1 MAMNNRVLSIEI
13 GNSFTKICEM
23 DYKVKKPKVYK
34 VLTVETPEGIV
45 VDGMLQPTQ
54 EYADRMVNALGT
66 NGIRTKKVIFTIS
79 STRVA
84 SREVQIPNVKASKIE
99 ALVKTNANEYFP
111 VDLTQYEIGHY
122 LAGGL
127 TENGKLRV
135 MALAVPKALLDSYY
149 QLAQMCSWEVECF
162 DYSSNSLYQILRDE
176 KSEKVTM
183 VIKID
188 ENSTIVTVLSAG
200 KVLLQRTVAYGVQD
214 AIDTMIASG
223 AYAVND
229 PMSAVERFQKKT
241 CLNRVLHPGDKVWEE
256 NAGRWEDEDAGNV
269 EVTEARQKITASLEP
284 LIVGVSRVIDFYDSR
299 NSENPIEKSYVT
311 GLGGSFSGMSKLF
324 TNCLERKVHTLSEM
338 DDKIGMSK
346 AIRSTRPAAYISCLG
361 AVLAPVGL
369 IDKST
374 QKSKGLTVVS
384 GTNYTFVSVAVLV
397 LGVILSI
404 AMAAT
409 SVTRYLGNV
418 AQNVYLQNR
427 VQELQPAQAVYNDY
441 LAAEAQYDKYTYLY
455 AYTQTPNEN
464 LVEFINEL
472 EQILPDSFYTNSFS
486 SDQTGISMS
495 VTVEGKAAA
504 ARTILNIRNMQ
515 SIDDVEISNI
525 TDSKDETGTS
535 IVTFSI
541 TGSYKVLGVIL
552 SIAMAATSVTRYLG
566 NVAQNVYLQNRV
578 QELQPAQAVYNDY
591 LAAEAQYDKYTYLYA
606 YTQTPNENLVEF
618 INELE
623 QILPDSFYTNS
634 FSSDQTGI
642 SMSVTVEGKAAAAR
656 TILNIRNMQS
666 IDDVEISNI
675 TDSKDETGTSIVT
688 FSITGSYKE
697 LTDETEES
705 GEAQA
710 DTQTAQ

>member
-1 MAMNNRVLSIEI
+1 MNNRVLSIEI
-13 GNSFTKICEM
+13 GNSFTKICEI

-34 VLTVETPEGIV
+34 VLTVETPEGVV

-54 EYADRMVNALGT
+54 EYADHLVNALGT

-84 SREVQIPNVKASKIE
+84 SREVQIPNVKANKIE
-99 ALVKTNANEYFP
+99 ALVKTNANDYFP

-127 TENGKLRV
+127 TEEGKLRV

-149 QLAQMCSWEVECF
+149 QLAQMCGWEVECF

-176 KSEKVTM
+176 KTETVTM
-183 VIKID
+183 MIKID

-214 AIDTMIASG
+214 AIETMIASG
-223 AYAVND
+223 AYAVSD

-241 CLNRVLHPGDKVWEE
+241 CLNRVLHQGDKLWEE

-269 EVTEARQKITASLEP
+269 EVTTARQKITASLEP

-299 NSENPIEKSYVT
+299 NSDNPIQKTFVT

-369 IDKST
+369 IDKSQ
-374 QKSKGLTVVS
+374 QKAKGMTVVS

-404 AMAAT
+404 AMAVT
-409 SVTRYLGNV
+409 SLTRYFGTVAENV
-418 AQNVYLQNR
+418 ALQAR
-427 VQELQPAQAVYNDY
+427 VEELQPAQAVYNEY
-441 LAAEAQYDKYTYLY
+441 LSAAAQYDKYKYLY
-455 AYTQTPNEN
+455 EYTENPNEN

-472 EQILPDSFYTNSFS
+472 EQILPDSFYTDSFS
-486 SDQTGISMS
+486 SDQTGISMT
-495 VTVEGKAAA
+495 VNVEGKAAA
-504 ARTILNIRNMQ
+504 ARTILNIRNME
-515 SIDDVEISNI
+515 SIEDVQISNI
-525 TDSKDETGTS
+525 TDNQDEMGGSWVMFSMTGT
-535 IVTFSI
+535 
-541 TGSYKVLGVIL
+541 YREL
-552 SIAMAATSVTRYLG
+552 S
-566 NVAQNVYLQNRV
+566 
-578 QELQPAQAVYNDY
+578 
-591 LAAEAQYDKYTYLYA
+591 
-606 YTQTPNENLVEF
+606 
-618 INELE
+618 
-623 QILPDSFYTNS
+623 
-634 FSSDQTGI
+634 
-642 SMSVTVEGKAAAAR
+642 
-656 TILNIRNMQS
+656 
-666 IDDVEISNI
+666 
-675 TDSKDETGTSIVT
+675 
-688 FSITGSYKE
+688 
-697 LTDETEES
+697 DETEET
-705 GEAQA
+705 GETVES
-710 DTQTAQ
+710 TQSVQ

>member
-13 GNSFTKICEM
+13 GNSFTKICEI

-34 VLTVETPEGIV
+34 VLTVETPEGVV

-54 EYADRMVNALGT
+54 EYADHLVNALGT
-66 NGIRTKKVIFTIS
+66 NGIRTKRVIFTIS

-84 SREVQIPNVKASKIE
+84 SREVQIPNVKANKIE
-99 ALVKTNANEYFP
+99 ALVKTNANDYFP

-127 TENGKLRV
+127 TEDGKLRV
-135 MALAVPKALLDSYY
+135 MALAVPKALLNSYY
-149 QLAQMCSWEVECF
+149 QLAQMCGWEVECF

-183 VIKID
+183 MIKID

-214 AIDTMIASG
+214 AIETMIASG

-241 CLNRVLHPGDKVWEE
+241 CLNRVLHQGDKLWEE

-269 EVTEARQKITASLEP
+269 EVTAARQKITSSLET

-299 NSENPIEKSYVT
+299 NGDNPIQKTFVT

-324 TNCLERKVHTLSEM
+324 TNCLERKVHTLSDME
-338 DDKIGMSK
+338 DKIGMSK

-369 IDKST
+369 IDKSQ
-374 QKSKGLTVVS
+374 QKAKGMTVVS

-404 AMAAT
+404 AMAVT
-409 SVTRYLGNV
+409 SLTRYFGTVAENV
-418 AQNVYLQNR
+418 ALQAR
-427 VQELQPAQAVYNDY
+427 VEELQPAQAVYNDY
-441 LAAEAQYDKYTYLY
+441 LATAAQYDKYQYLY
-455 AYTQTPNEN
+455 EYTENPNEN

-472 EQILPDSFYTNSFS
+472 EQILPSSFWTNSFS
-486 SDQTGISMS
+486 SDMEGISMS

-504 ARTILNIRNMQ
+504 ARTILNIRNME
-515 SIDDVEISNI
+515 SIEDVQISNI
-525 TDSKDETGTS
+525 TDAQNELGESA
-535 IVTFSI
+535 VTFSI
-541 TGSYKVLGVIL
+541 TGTYADIHADSEEAENTGD
-552 SIAMAATSVTRYLG
+552 AA
-566 NVAQNVYLQNRV
+566 
-578 QELQPAQAVYNDY
+578 
-591 LAAEAQYDKYTYLYA
+591 
-606 YTQTPNENLVEF
+606 
-618 INELE
+618 
-623 QILPDSFYTNS
+623 
-634 FSSDQTGI
+634 
-642 SMSVTVEGKAAAAR
+642 
-656 TILNIRNMQS
+656 
-666 IDDVEISNI
+666 
-675 TDSKDETGTSIVT
+675 GT
-688 FSITGSYKE
+688 
-697 LTDETEES
+697 
-705 GEAQA
+705 
-710 DTQTAQ
+710 TAQ

>member
-1 MAMNNRVLSIEI
+1 MNNRVLSIEI
-13 GNSFTKICEM
+13 GNSFTKICEI

-34 VLTVETPEGIV
+34 VLTVETPEGVV

-54 EYADRMVNALGT
+54 EYADHLVNALGT
-66 NGIRTKKVIFTIS
+66 NGIHTRRVIFTIS

-84 SREVQIPNVKASKIE
+84 SREVQIPNVKANKIE
-99 ALVKTNANEYFP
+99 ALVKTNANDYFP

-127 TENGKLRV
+127 TEEGKLRV

-149 QLAQMCSWEVECF
+149 QLAQMCGWEVECF

-183 VIKID
+183 MIKID

-214 AIDTMIASG
+214 AIETMIASG
-223 AYAVND
+223 AYAVSD

-241 CLNRVLHPGDKVWEE
+241 CLNRVLHQGDKLWEE
-256 NAGRWEDEDAGNV
+256 NAGRWEDEDAGNA
-269 EVTEARQKITASLEP
+269 EVTAARQKITSSLEP

-299 NSENPIEKSYVT
+299 NSNTPIERTYVT

-374 QKSKGLTVVS
+374 QKAKGLTVVS

-404 AMAAT
+404 AMAVT
-409 SVTRYLGNV
+409 SLTRYFGTVAENV
-418 AQNVYLQNR
+418 TLQAR
-427 VQELQPAQAVYNDY
+427 VEELQPAQTVYNEY
-441 LAAEAQYDKYTYLY
+441 LSAAAQYDKYKYLY
-455 AYTQTPNEN
+455 EYTENPNEN

-472 EQILPDSFYTNSFS
+472 EQILPSSFWTNSFS
-486 SDQTGISMS
+486 SDMEGISMS

-504 ARTILNIRNMQ
+504 ARTILNIRNME
-515 SIDDVEISNI
+515 SIEDVQISNI
-525 TDSKDETGTS
+525 TDAQNELGESA
-535 IVTFSI
+535 VTFSI
-541 TGSYKVLGVIL
+541 TGTYADIHADSEEAENTGD
-552 SIAMAATSVTRYLG
+552 AA
-566 NVAQNVYLQNRV
+566 
-578 QELQPAQAVYNDY
+578 
-591 LAAEAQYDKYTYLYA
+591 
-606 YTQTPNENLVEF
+606 
-618 INELE
+618 
-623 QILPDSFYTNS
+623 
-634 FSSDQTGI
+634 
-642 SMSVTVEGKAAAAR
+642 
-656 TILNIRNMQS
+656 
-666 IDDVEISNI
+666 
-675 TDSKDETGTSIVT
+675 GT
-688 FSITGSYKE
+688 
-697 LTDETEES
+697 
-705 GEAQA
+705 
-710 DTQTAQ
+710 TAQ

>member
-13 GNSFTKICEM
+13 GNSFTKICEI

-34 VLTVETPEGIV
+34 VLTVETPEGVV

-54 EYADRMVNALGT
+54 EYADHLVNALGT
-66 NGIRTKKVIFTIS
+66 NGIRTKRVIFTIS

-84 SREVQIPNVKASKIE
+84 SREVQIPNVKANKIE
-99 ALVKTNANEYFP
+99 ALVKTNANDYFP

-127 TENGKLRV
+127 TEEGKLRV

-149 QLAQMCSWEVECF
+149 QLAQMCGWEVECF

-183 VIKID
+183 MIKID

-214 AIDTMIASG
+214 AIETMIASG

-241 CLNRVLHPGDKVWEE
+241 CLNRVLHQGDKLWEE

-269 EVTEARQKITASLEP
+269 EVTAARQKITSSLEP

-299 NSENPIEKSYVT
+299 NSNTPIERTYVT

-324 TNCLERKVHTLSEM
+324 TNCLERKVHTLSDM

-369 IDKST
+369 IDKSQ
-374 QKSKGLTVVS
+374 QKGKGMTVVS

-404 AMAAT
+404 AMAVT
-409 SVTRYLGNV
+409 SLTRYFGTVAENV
-418 AQNVYLQNR
+418 ALQAR
-427 VQELQPAQAVYNDY
+427 VEELQPAQTVYNEY
-441 LAAEAQYDKYTYLY
+441 LSTAAQYDKYKYLY
-455 AYTQTPNEN
+455 EYTENPNEN

-472 EQILPDSFYTNSFS
+472 EQILPDSFYTDSFS
-486 SDQTGISMS
+486 SDQTGISMT
-495 VTVEGKAAA
+495 VNVEGKAAA
-504 ARTILNIRNMQ
+504 ARTILNIRNME
-515 SIDDVEISNI
+515 SIEDVQISNI
-525 TDSKDETGTS
+525 TDNQDEMGGSWVMFSMTGT
-535 IVTFSI
+535 
-541 TGSYKVLGVIL
+541 YREL
-552 SIAMAATSVTRYLG
+552 S
-566 NVAQNVYLQNRV
+566 
-578 QELQPAQAVYNDY
+578 
-591 LAAEAQYDKYTYLYA
+591 
-606 YTQTPNENLVEF
+606 
-618 INELE
+618 
-623 QILPDSFYTNS
+623 
-634 FSSDQTGI
+634 
-642 SMSVTVEGKAAAAR
+642 
-656 TILNIRNMQS
+656 
-666 IDDVEISNI
+666 
-675 TDSKDETGTSIVT
+675 
-688 FSITGSYKE
+688 
-697 LTDETEES
+697 DETEET
-705 GEAQA
+705 GETVES
-710 DTQTAQ
+710 TQSVQ

>member
-1 MAMNNRVLSIEI
+1 MNNRVLSIEI
-13 GNSFTKICEM
+13 SNSFTKICEI

-34 VLTVETPEGIV
+34 VLTVETPEGVV

-54 EYADRMVNALGT
+54 EYADHLVNALGT
-66 NGIRTKKVIFTIS
+66 NGIHTKRVIFTIS

-84 SREVQIPNVKASKIE
+84 SREVQIPNVKANKIE
-99 ALVKTNANEYFP
+99 ALVKTNANDYFP

-127 TENGKLRV
+127 TEEGKLRV

-149 QLAQMCSWEVECF
+149 QLAQMCGWEVECF

-183 VIKID
+183 MIKID

-214 AIDTMIASG
+214 AIETMIASG

-241 CLNRVLHPGDKVWEE
+241 CLNRVLHQGDKLWEE

-269 EVTEARQKITASLEP
+269 EVTAARQKITASLEP

-299 NSENPIEKSYVT
+299 NSDTPIERTYVT

-374 QKSKGLTVVS
+374 QKAKGLTVVS

-404 AMAAT
+404 AMAVT
-409 SVTRYLGNV
+409 SLTRYFGTAAENV
-418 AQNVYLQNR
+418 ALQAR
-427 VQELQPAQAVYNDY
+427 VEELQPAQTVYNEY
-441 LAAEAQYDKYTYLY
+441 LSAAAQYDKYKYLY
-455 AYTQTPNEN
+455 EYTENPNEN

-472 EQILPDSFYTNSFS
+472 EQILPSSFWTNSFS
-486 SDQTGISMS
+486 SDMEGISMS

-504 ARTILNIRNMQ
+504 ARTILNIRNME
-515 SIDDVEISNI
+515 SIEDVQISNI
-525 TDSKDETGTS
+525 TDTQNELGESA
-535 IVTFSI
+535 VTFSI
-541 TGSYKVLGVIL
+541 TG
-552 SIAMAATSVTRYLG
+552 
-566 NVAQNVYLQNRV
+566 
-578 QELQPAQAVYNDY
+578 
-591 LAAEAQYDKYTYLYA
+591 TYA
-606 YTQTPNENLVEF
+606 DIHADTEETE
-618 INELE
+618 
-623 QILPDSFYTNS
+623 S
-634 FSSDQTGI
+634 TGD
-642 SMSVTVEGKAAAAR
+642 T
-656 TILNIRNMQS
+656 
-666 IDDVEISNI
+666 
-675 TDSKDETGTSIVT
+675 TGT
-688 FSITGSYKE
+688 
-697 LTDETEES
+697 
-705 GEAQA
+705 
-710 DTQTAQ
+710 TAQ

>member
-1 MAMNNRVLSIEI
+1 MNNRVLSIEI
-13 GNSFTKICEM
+13 GNSFTKICEI

-34 VLTVETPEGIV
+34 VLTVETPEGVV

-54 EYADRMVNALGT
+54 EYADHLVNALGT
-66 NGIRTKKVIFTIS
+66 NGIRTRKVIFTIS

-84 SREVQIPNVKASKIE
+84 SREVQIPNVKANKIE
-99 ALVKTNANEYFP
+99 ALVKTNANDYFP

-127 TENGKLRV
+127 TEEGKLRV

-149 QLAQMCSWEVECF
+149 QLAQMCGWEVECF

-183 VIKID
+183 MIKID

-214 AIDTMIASG
+214 AIETMIASG

-241 CLNRVLHPGDKVWEE
+241 CLNRVLHQGDKLWEE

-269 EVTEARQKITASLEP
+269 EVTAARQKITSSLEP

-299 NSENPIEKSYVT
+299 NSDNPIQKTFVT

-374 QKSKGLTVVS
+374 QKAKGLTVVS

-404 AMAAT
+404 AMAVT
-409 SVTRYLGNV
+409 SLTRYFGTVAENV
-418 AQNVYLQNR
+418 ALQAR
-427 VQELQPAQAVYNDY
+427 VEELQPAQTVYNEY
-441 LAAEAQYDKYTYLY
+441 LSTAAQYDKYKYLY
-455 AYTQTPNEN
+455 EYTENPNEN

-472 EQILPDSFYTNSFS
+472 EQILPSSFWTNSFS
-486 SDQTGISMS
+486 SDMEGISMS

-504 ARTILNIRNMQ
+504 ARTILNIRNME
-515 SIDDVEISNI
+515 SIEDVQISNI
-525 TDSKDETGTS
+525 TDTQNELGESA
-535 IVTFSI
+535 VTFSI
-541 TGSYKVLGVIL
+541 TG
-552 SIAMAATSVTRYLG
+552 
-566 NVAQNVYLQNRV
+566 
-578 QELQPAQAVYNDY
+578 
-591 LAAEAQYDKYTYLYA
+591 TYA
-606 YTQTPNENLVEF
+606 DIHADTEETE
-618 INELE
+618 
-623 QILPDSFYTNS
+623 S
-634 FSSDQTGI
+634 TGD
-642 SMSVTVEGKAAAAR
+642 T
-656 TILNIRNMQS
+656 
-666 IDDVEISNI
+666 
-675 TDSKDETGTSIVT
+675 TGT
-688 FSITGSYKE
+688 
-697 LTDETEES
+697 
-705 GEAQA
+705 
-710 DTQTAQ
+710 TAQ

>member
-13 GNSFTKICEM
+13 GNSFTKICEI

-34 VLTVETPEGIV
+34 VLTVETPEGVV

-54 EYADRMVNALGT
+54 EYADHLVNALGT
-66 NGIRTKKVIFTIS
+66 NGIRTRKVIFTIS

-84 SREVQIPNVKASKIE
+84 SREVQIPNVKANKIE
-99 ALVKTNANEYFP
+99 ALVKTNANDYFP

-127 TENGKLRV
+127 TEEGKLRV
-135 MALAVPKALLDSYY
+135 MALAVPKALLNSYY
-149 QLAQMCSWEVECF
+149 QLAQMCGWEVECF

-183 VIKID
+183 MIKID

-214 AIDTMIASG
+214 AIETMIASG

-241 CLNRVLHPGDKVWEE
+241 CLNRVLHQGDKLWEE

-269 EVTEARQKITASLEP
+269 EVTAARQKITASLEP

-299 NSENPIEKSYVT
+299 NGDNPIQKTFVT

-324 TNCLERKVHTLSEM
+324 TNCLERKVHTLSDME
-338 DDKIGMSK
+338 DKIGMSK

-369 IDKST
+369 IDKSQ
-374 QKSKGLTVVS
+374 QKTKGMTVVS

-404 AMAAT
+404 AMAVT
-409 SVTRYLGNV
+409 SLTRYFGTVAENV
-418 AQNVYLQNR
+418 ALQAR
-427 VQELQPAQAVYNDY
+427 VEELQPAQAVYNDY
-441 LAAEAQYDKYTYLY
+441 LATAAQYDKYQYLY
-455 AYTQTPNEN
+455 EYTENPNEN

-472 EQILPDSFYTNSFS
+472 EQILPSSFWTNSFS
-486 SDQTGISMS
+486 SDMEGISMS

-504 ARTILNIRNMQ
+504 ARTILNIRNME
-515 SIDDVEISNI
+515 SIEDVQISNI
-525 TDSKDETGTS
+525 TDTQNELGESA
-535 IVTFSI
+535 VTFSI
-541 TGSYKVLGVIL
+541 TGTYADIHADSEEAENTGD
-552 SIAMAATSVTRYLG
+552 AA
-566 NVAQNVYLQNRV
+566 
-578 QELQPAQAVYNDY
+578 
-591 LAAEAQYDKYTYLYA
+591 
-606 YTQTPNENLVEF
+606 
-618 INELE
+618 
-623 QILPDSFYTNS
+623 
-634 FSSDQTGI
+634 
-642 SMSVTVEGKAAAAR
+642 
-656 TILNIRNMQS
+656 
-666 IDDVEISNI
+666 
-675 TDSKDETGTSIVT
+675 GT
-688 FSITGSYKE
+688 
-697 LTDETEES
+697 
-705 GEAQA
+705 
-710 DTQTAQ
+710 TAQ

>member
-13 GNSFTKICEM
+13 GNSFTKICEI

-34 VLTVETPEGIV
+34 VLTVETPEGVV

-54 EYADRMVNALGT
+54 EYADHLVNALGT
-66 NGIRTKKVIFTIS
+66 NGIHTRRVIFTIS

-84 SREVQIPNVKASKIE
+84 SREVQIPNVKANKIE
-99 ALVKTNANEYFP
+99 ALVKTNANDYFP

-127 TENGKLRV
+127 TEEGKLRV

-149 QLAQMCSWEVECF
+149 QLAQMCGWEVECF

-183 VIKID
+183 MIKID

-214 AIDTMIASG
+214 AIETMIASG

-241 CLNRVLHPGDKVWEE
+241 CLNRVLHQGDKLWEE

-269 EVTEARQKITASLEP
+269 EVTAARQKITSSLEP

-299 NSENPIEKSYVT
+299 NSNTPIERTYVT

-324 TNCLERKVHTLSEM
+324 TNCLERKVHTLSDM

-369 IDKST
+369 IDKSQ
-374 QKSKGLTVVS
+374 QKGKGMTVVS

-404 AMAAT
+404 AMAVT
-409 SVTRYLGNV
+409 SLTRYFGTVAENV
-418 AQNVYLQNR
+418 ALQAR
-427 VQELQPAQAVYNDY
+427 VEELQPAQTVYNEY
-441 LAAEAQYDKYTYLY
+441 LSTAAQYDKYKYLY
-455 AYTQTPNEN
+455 EYTENPNEN

-472 EQILPDSFYTNSFS
+472 EQILPDSFYTDSFS
-486 SDQTGISMS
+486 SDQTGISMT
-495 VTVEGKAAA
+495 VNVEGKAAA
-504 ARTILNIRNMQ
+504 ARTILNIRNME
-515 SIDDVEISNI
+515 SIEDVQISNI
-525 TDSKDETGTS
+525 TDNQDEMGGSWVMFSMTGT
-535 IVTFSI
+535 
-541 TGSYKVLGVIL
+541 YREL
-552 SIAMAATSVTRYLG
+552 S
-566 NVAQNVYLQNRV
+566 
-578 QELQPAQAVYNDY
+578 
-591 LAAEAQYDKYTYLYA
+591 
-606 YTQTPNENLVEF
+606 
-618 INELE
+618 
-623 QILPDSFYTNS
+623 
-634 FSSDQTGI
+634 
-642 SMSVTVEGKAAAAR
+642 
-656 TILNIRNMQS
+656 
-666 IDDVEISNI
+666 
-675 TDSKDETGTSIVT
+675 
-688 FSITGSYKE
+688 
-697 LTDETEES
+697 DETEET
-705 GEAQA
+705 GETVES
-710 DTQTAQ
+710 TQSVQ

>member
-1 MAMNNRVLSIEI
+1 MNNRVLSIEI

-34 VLTVETPEGIV
+34 VLTVETAEGIV

-54 EYADRMVNALGT
+54 DYADHLVNALGT
-66 NGIRTKKVIFTIS
+66 NGIRTKKVLFTIS

-84 SREVQIPNVKASKIE
+84 SREVQIPNVKANKIE
-99 ALVKTNANEYFP
+99 ALVKTNASDYFP

-127 TENGKLRV
+127 AENGKLRV
-135 MALAVPKALLDSYY
+135 MALAVPKALLNSYY
-149 QLAQMCSWEVECF
+149 QLAQMCGWEVECF

-223 AYAVND
+223 AYAVNN

-269 EVTEARQKITASLEP
+269 EVTAARQKITASLEP

-525 TDSKDETGTS
+525 TDSKDETGKS
-535 IVTFSI
+535 AVTFSI
-541 TGSYKVLGVIL
+541 TGSYK
-552 SIAMAATSVTRYLG
+552 
-566 NVAQNVYLQNRV
+566 
-578 QELQPAQAVYNDY
+578 D
-591 LAAEAQYDKYTYLYA
+591 
-606 YTQTPNENLVEF
+606 
-618 INELE
+618 
-623 QILPDSFYTNS
+623 
-634 FSSDQTGI
+634 
-642 SMSVTVEGKAAAAR
+642 
-656 TILNIRNMQS
+656 
-666 IDDVEISNI
+666 
-675 TDSKDETGTSIVT
+675 
-688 FSITGSYKE
+688 

>member
-1 MAMNNRVLSIEI
+1 MNNRVLSIEI
-13 GNSFTKICEM
+13 GNSFTKICEI

-34 VLTVETPEGIV
+34 VLTVETPEGVV

-54 EYADRMVNALGT
+54 EYADHLVNALGT
-66 NGIRTKKVIFTIS
+66 NGIRTKRVIFTIS

-84 SREVQIPNVKASKIE
+84 SREVQIPNVKANKIE
-99 ALVKTNANEYFP
+99 ALVKTNANDYFP

-127 TENGKLRV
+127 TEEGKLRV

-149 QLAQMCSWEVECF
+149 QLAQMCGWEVECF

-183 VIKID
+183 MIKID

-214 AIDTMIASG
+214 AIETMIASG

-241 CLNRVLHPGDKVWEE
+241 CLNRVLHQGDKLWEE

-269 EVTEARQKITASLEP
+269 EVTAARQKITASLEP

-299 NSENPIEKSYVT
+299 NSDTPIERTYVT

-324 TNCLERKVHTLSEM
+324 TNCLERKVHTLSDM

-374 QKSKGLTVVS
+374 QKAKGLTVVS
-384 GTNYTFVSVAVLV
+384 GTNYTFVSVAILV

-404 AMAAT
+404 AMAVT
-409 SVTRYLGNV
+409 SLTRYFGTVAENV
-418 AQNVYLQNR
+418 ALQAR
-427 VQELQPAQAVYNDY
+427 VEELQPAQAVYNEY
-441 LAAEAQYDKYTYLY
+441 LSAAAQYDKYKYLY
-455 AYTQTPNEN
+455 EYTENPNEN

-472 EQILPDSFYTNSFS
+472 EQILPSSFWTNSFS
-486 SDQTGISMS
+486 SDMEGISMS

-504 ARTILNIRNMQ
+504 ARTILNIRNME
-515 SIDDVEISNI
+515 SIEDVQISNI
-525 TDSKDETGTS
+525 TDTQNELGESA
-535 IVTFSI
+535 VTFSI
-541 TGSYKVLGVIL
+541 TG
-552 SIAMAATSVTRYLG
+552 
-566 NVAQNVYLQNRV
+566 
-578 QELQPAQAVYNDY
+578 
-591 LAAEAQYDKYTYLYA
+591 TYA
-606 YTQTPNENLVEF
+606 DIHADTEETE
-618 INELE
+618 
-623 QILPDSFYTNS
+623 S
-634 FSSDQTGI
+634 TGD
-642 SMSVTVEGKAAAAR
+642 T
-656 TILNIRNMQS
+656 
-666 IDDVEISNI
+666 
-675 TDSKDETGTSIVT
+675 TGT
-688 FSITGSYKE
+688 
-697 LTDETEES
+697 
-705 GEAQA
+705 
-710 DTQTAQ
+710 TAQ

>member
-13 GNSFTKICEM
+13 GNSFTKICEI

-34 VLTVETPEGIV
+34 VLTVETPEGVV

-54 EYADRMVNALGT
+54 EYADHLVNALGT
-66 NGIRTKKVIFTIS
+66 NGIRTKRVIFTIS

-99 ALVKTNANEYFP
+99 ALVKTNANDYFP

-127 TENGKLRV
+127 TEEGKLRV

-149 QLAQMCSWEVECF
+149 QLAQMCGWEVECF

-183 VIKID
+183 MIKID

-214 AIDTMIASG
+214 AIETMIASG

-241 CLNRVLHPGDKVWEE
+241 CLNRVLHQGDKLWEE

-269 EVTEARQKITASLEP
+269 EVTAARQKITSTLEP
-284 LIVGVSRVIDFYDSR
+284 LIVGVNRVIDFYDSR
-299 NSENPIEKSYVT
+299 NGDTPIERTYVT

-324 TNCLERKVHTLSEM
+324 TNCLERKVHTLSDME
-338 DDKIGMSK
+338 DKIGMSK

-369 IDKST
+369 IDKSQ
-374 QKSKGLTVVS
+374 QKGKGMTVVS

-404 AMAAT
+404 AMAVT
-409 SVTRYLGNV
+409 SLTRYFGTVAENV
-418 AQNVYLQNR
+418 ALQAR
-427 VQELQPAQAVYNDY
+427 VEELQPAQTVYNEY
-441 LAAEAQYDKYTYLY
+441 LSAAAQYDKYKYLY
-455 AYTQTPNEN
+455 EYTENPNEN

-472 EQILPDSFYTNSFS
+472 EQILPSSFWTNSFS
-486 SDQTGISMS
+486 SDLEGISMS
-495 VTVEGKAAA
+495 VTVGGKAAA

-515 SIDDVEISNI
+515 SIEDVQISGI
-525 TDSKDETGTS
+525 TDTKDEAGNST
-535 IVTFSI
+535 VTFSI
-541 TGSYKVLGVIL
+541 TGTYK
-552 SIAMAATSVTRYLG
+552 A
-566 NVAQNVYLQNRV
+566 
-578 QELQPAQAVYNDY
+578 
-591 LAAEAQYDKYTYLYA
+591 
-606 YTQTPNENLVEF
+606 
-618 INELE
+618 
-623 QILPDSFYTNS
+623 
-634 FSSDQTGI
+634 
-642 SMSVTVEGKAAAAR
+642 
-656 TILNIRNMQS
+656 
-666 IDDVEISNI
+666 
-675 TDSKDETGTSIVT
+675 
-688 FSITGSYKE
+688 
-697 LTDETEES
+697 LTDESAEQT
-705 GEAQA
+705 
-710 DTQTAQ
+710 DTLTVQ

>member
-13 GNSFTKICEM
+13 GNSFTKICEI

-34 VLTVETPEGIV
+34 VLTVETPEGVV

-54 EYADRMVNALGT
+54 EYADYLVNALGT
-66 NGIRTKKVIFTIS
+66 NGIRTKRVIFTIS

-84 SREVQIPNVKASKIE
+84 SREVQIPNVKANKIE
-99 ALVKTNANEYFP
+99 ALVKTNANDYFP

-127 TENGKLRV
+127 TEEGKLRV

-149 QLAQMCSWEVECF
+149 QLAQMCGWEVECF

-183 VIKID
+183 MIKID

-214 AIDTMIASG
+214 AIETMIASG

-241 CLNRVLHPGDKVWEE
+241 CLNRVLHQGDKVWEE

-269 EVTEARQKITASLEP
+269 EVTAARQKITSSLEP

-299 NSENPIEKSYVT
+299 NSDTPIERTYVT

-324 TNCLERKVHTLSEM
+324 TNCLERKVHTLSDM

-369 IDKST
+369 IDKSQ
-374 QKSKGLTVVS
+374 QKGKGMTVVS

-404 AMAAT
+404 AMAVT
-409 SVTRYLGNV
+409 SLTRYFGTVAENV
-418 AQNVYLQNR
+418 ALQAR
-427 VQELQPAQAVYNDY
+427 VEELQPAQTVYNEY
-441 LAAEAQYDKYTYLY
+441 LSTAAQYDKYKYLY
-455 AYTQTPNEN
+455 EYTENPNEN

-472 EQILPDSFYTNSFS
+472 EQILPDSFYTDSFS
-486 SDQTGISMS
+486 SDQTGISMT
-495 VTVEGKAAA
+495 VNVEGKAAA
-504 ARTILNIRNMQ
+504 ARTILNIRNME
-515 SIDDVEISNI
+515 SIEDVQISNI
-525 TDSKDETGTS
+525 TDNQDEMGGSWVMFSMTGT
-535 IVTFSI
+535 
-541 TGSYKVLGVIL
+541 YREL
-552 SIAMAATSVTRYLG
+552 S
-566 NVAQNVYLQNRV
+566 
-578 QELQPAQAVYNDY
+578 
-591 LAAEAQYDKYTYLYA
+591 
-606 YTQTPNENLVEF
+606 
-618 INELE
+618 
-623 QILPDSFYTNS
+623 
-634 FSSDQTGI
+634 
-642 SMSVTVEGKAAAAR
+642 
-656 TILNIRNMQS
+656 
-666 IDDVEISNI
+666 
-675 TDSKDETGTSIVT
+675 
-688 FSITGSYKE
+688 
-697 LTDETEES
+697 DETEET
-705 GEAQA
+705 GETVES
-710 DTQTAQ
+710 TQSVQ

>member
-13 GNSFTKICEM
+13 GNSFTKICEI

-34 VLTVETPEGIV
+34 VLTVETPEGVV

-54 EYADRMVNALGT
+54 EYADHLVNALGT
-66 NGIRTKKVIFTIS
+66 NGIRTKRVIFTIS

-84 SREVQIPNVKASKIE
+84 SREVQIPNVKANKIE
-99 ALVKTNANEYFP
+99 ALVKTNANDYFP

-127 TENGKLRV
+127 TEEGKLRV
-135 MALAVPKALLDSYY
+135 MALAVPKALLNSYY
-149 QLAQMCSWEVECF
+149 QLAQMCGWEVECF

-183 VIKID
+183 MIKID
-188 ENSTIVTVLSAG
+188 ENNTIVTVLSAG

-214 AIDTMIASG
+214 AIETMIASG

-241 CLNRVLHPGDKVWEE
+241 CLNRVLHQGDKLWEE

-269 EVTEARQKITASLEP
+269 EVTAARQKITASLEP

-299 NSENPIEKSYVT
+299 NGDTPIERTYVT

-324 TNCLERKVHTLSEM
+324 TNCLERKVHTLSDM

-369 IDKST
+369 IDKSQ
-374 QKSKGLTVVS
+374 QKAKGMTVVS

-404 AMAAT
+404 AMAVT
-409 SVTRYLGNV
+409 SLTRYFGTVAENV
-418 AQNVYLQNR
+418 ALQAR
-427 VQELQPAQAVYNDY
+427 VEELQPAQAVYNEY
-441 LAAEAQYDKYTYLY
+441 LSAAAQYDKYKYLY
-455 AYTQTPNEN
+455 EYTENPNEN

-472 EQILPDSFYTNSFS
+472 EQILPSSFWTNSFS
-486 SDQTGISMS
+486 SDMEGISMS

-504 ARTILNIRNMQ
+504 ARTILNIRNME
-515 SIDDVEISNI
+515 SIEDVQISNI
-525 TDSKDETGTS
+525 TDTQNELGESA
-535 IVTFSI
+535 VTFSI
-541 TGSYKVLGVIL
+541 TG
-552 SIAMAATSVTRYLG
+552 
-566 NVAQNVYLQNRV
+566 
-578 QELQPAQAVYNDY
+578 
-591 LAAEAQYDKYTYLYA
+591 TYA
-606 YTQTPNENLVEF
+606 DIHADTEETE
-618 INELE
+618 
-623 QILPDSFYTNS
+623 S
-634 FSSDQTGI
+634 TGD
-642 SMSVTVEGKAAAAR
+642 T
-656 TILNIRNMQS
+656 
-666 IDDVEISNI
+666 
-675 TDSKDETGTSIVT
+675 TGT
-688 FSITGSYKE
+688 
-697 LTDETEES
+697 
-705 GEAQA
+705 
-710 DTQTAQ
+710 TAQ

>member
-13 GNSFTKICEM
+13 GNSFTKICEI

-34 VLTVETPEGIV
+34 VLTVETPEGVV

-54 EYADRMVNALGT
+54 EYADHLVNALGT
-66 NGIRTKKVIFTIS
+66 NGIHTRRVIFTIS

-84 SREVQIPNVKASKIE
+84 SREVQIPNVKANKIE
-99 ALVKTNANEYFP
+99 ALVKTNANDYFP

-127 TENGKLRV
+127 TEEGKLRV

-149 QLAQMCSWEVECF
+149 QLAQMCGWEVECF

-183 VIKID
+183 MIKID

-214 AIDTMIASG
+214 AIETMIASG
-223 AYAVND
+223 AYAVSD

-241 CLNRVLHPGDKVWEE
+241 CLNRVLHQGDKLWEE
-256 NAGRWEDEDAGNV
+256 NAGRWEDEDAGNA
-269 EVTEARQKITASLEP
+269 EVTAARQKITSSLEP

-299 NSENPIEKSYVT
+299 NSNTPIERTYVT

-324 TNCLERKVHTLSEM
+324 TNCLERKVHTLSDM

-374 QKSKGLTVVS
+374 QKAKGLTVVS

-404 AMAAT
+404 AMAVT
-409 SVTRYLGNV
+409 SMTRYFGTVAENV
-418 AQNVYLQNR
+418 ALQAR
-427 VQELQPAQAVYNDY
+427 VEELQPAQTVYNEY
-441 LAAEAQYDKYTYLY
+441 LSTAAQYDKYKYLY
-455 AYTQTPNEN
+455 EYTENPNEN

-472 EQILPDSFYTNSFS
+472 EQILPDSFYTDSFS
-486 SDQTGISMS
+486 SDQTGISMT
-495 VTVEGKAAA
+495 VNVEGKAAA
-504 ARTILNIRNMQ
+504 ARTILNIRNME
-515 SIDDVEISNI
+515 SIEDVQISNI
-525 TDSKDETGTS
+525 TDNQDEMGGSWVMFSMTGT
-535 IVTFSI
+535 
-541 TGSYKVLGVIL
+541 YREL
-552 SIAMAATSVTRYLG
+552 S
-566 NVAQNVYLQNRV
+566 
-578 QELQPAQAVYNDY
+578 
-591 LAAEAQYDKYTYLYA
+591 
-606 YTQTPNENLVEF
+606 
-618 INELE
+618 
-623 QILPDSFYTNS
+623 
-634 FSSDQTGI
+634 
-642 SMSVTVEGKAAAAR
+642 
-656 TILNIRNMQS
+656 
-666 IDDVEISNI
+666 
-675 TDSKDETGTSIVT
+675 
-688 FSITGSYKE
+688 
-697 LTDETEES
+697 DETEET
-705 GEAQA
+705 GETVES
-710 DTQTAQ
+710 TQSVQ

>member
-13 GNSFTKICEM
+13 GNSFTKICEI

-34 VLTVETPEGIV
+34 VLTVETPEGVV

-54 EYADRMVNALGT
+54 EYADHLVNALGT
-66 NGIRTKKVIFTIS
+66 NGIRTKRVIFTIS

-84 SREVQIPNVKASKIE
+84 SREVQIPNVKANKIE
-99 ALVKTNANEYFP
+99 ALVKTNANDYFP

-127 TENGKLRV
+127 TEEGKLRV
-135 MALAVPKALLDSYY
+135 MALAVPKALLNSYY
-149 QLAQMCSWEVECF
+149 QLAQMCGWEVECF

-183 VIKID
+183 MIKID

-214 AIDTMIASG
+214 AIETMIASG

-241 CLNRVLHPGDKVWEE
+241 CLNRVLHQGDKLWEE

-269 EVTEARQKITASLEP
+269 EVTAARQKITASLEP

-299 NSENPIEKSYVT
+299 NGNTPIERTYVT

-369 IDKST
+369 IDKSQ
-374 QKSKGLTVVS
+374 QKAKGMTVVS

-397 LGVILSI
+397 LGVILSV
-404 AMAAT
+404 AMAVT
-409 SVTRYLGNV
+409 SLTRYFGTVAENV
-418 AQNVYLQNR
+418 ALQAR
-427 VQELQPAQAVYNDY
+427 VEELQPAQTVYNEY
-441 LAAEAQYDKYTYLY
+441 LSTAAQYDKYKYLY
-455 AYTQTPNEN
+455 EYTENPNEN

-472 EQILPDSFYTNSFS
+472 EQILPSSFWTNSFS
-486 SDQTGISMS
+486 SDMEGISMS

-504 ARTILNIRNMQ
+504 ARTILNIRNME
-515 SIDDVEISNI
+515 SIEDVQISNI
-525 TDSKDETGTS
+525 TDTQNELGESA
-535 IVTFSI
+535 VTFSI
-541 TGSYKVLGVIL
+541 TG
-552 SIAMAATSVTRYLG
+552 
-566 NVAQNVYLQNRV
+566 
-578 QELQPAQAVYNDY
+578 
-591 LAAEAQYDKYTYLYA
+591 TYA
-606 YTQTPNENLVEF
+606 DIHADTEETE
-618 INELE
+618 
-623 QILPDSFYTNS
+623 S
-634 FSSDQTGI
+634 TGD
-642 SMSVTVEGKAAAAR
+642 T
-656 TILNIRNMQS
+656 
-666 IDDVEISNI
+666 
-675 TDSKDETGTSIVT
+675 TGT
-688 FSITGSYKE
+688 
-697 LTDETEES
+697 
-705 GEAQA
+705 
-710 DTQTAQ
+710 TAQ

>member
-13 GNSFTKICEM
+13 GNSFTKICEI

-34 VLTVETPEGIV
+34 VLTVETPEGVV

-54 EYADRMVNALGT
+54 EYADHLVNALGT
-66 NGIRTKKVIFTIS
+66 NGIHTRRVIFTIS

-84 SREVQIPNVKASKIE
+84 SREVQIPNVKANKIE
-99 ALVKTNANEYFP
+99 ALVKTNANDYFP

-127 TENGKLRV
+127 TEEGKLRV

-149 QLAQMCSWEVECF
+149 QLAQMCGWEVECF

-183 VIKID
+183 MIKID
-188 ENSTIVTVLSAG
+188 ENNTIVTVLSAG

-214 AIDTMIASG
+214 AIETMIASG

-241 CLNRVLHPGDKVWEE
+241 CLNRVLHQGDKLWEE

-269 EVTEARQKITASLEP
+269 EVTAARQKITSSLEP

-299 NSENPIEKSYVT
+299 NSNTPIERTYVT

-324 TNCLERKVHTLSEM
+324 TNCLERKVHTLSDM

-369 IDKST
+369 IDKSQ
-374 QKSKGLTVVS
+374 QKGKGMTVVS

-404 AMAAT
+404 AMAVT
-409 SVTRYLGNV
+409 SLTRYFGTVAENV
-418 AQNVYLQNR
+418 ALQAR
-427 VQELQPAQAVYNDY
+427 VEELQPAQTVYNEY
-441 LAAEAQYDKYTYLY
+441 LSAAAQYDKYKYLY
-455 AYTQTPNEN
+455 EYTENPNEN

-472 EQILPDSFYTNSFS
+472 EQILPDSFYTDSFS
-486 SDQTGISMS
+486 SDQTGISMT
-495 VTVEGKAAA
+495 VNVEGKAAA
-504 ARTILNIRNMQ
+504 ARTILNIRNME
-515 SIDDVEISNI
+515 SIEDVQISNI
-525 TDSKDETGTS
+525 TDNQDEMGGSWVMFSMTGT
-535 IVTFSI
+535 
-541 TGSYKVLGVIL
+541 YREL
-552 SIAMAATSVTRYLG
+552 S
-566 NVAQNVYLQNRV
+566 
-578 QELQPAQAVYNDY
+578 
-591 LAAEAQYDKYTYLYA
+591 
-606 YTQTPNENLVEF
+606 
-618 INELE
+618 
-623 QILPDSFYTNS
+623 
-634 FSSDQTGI
+634 
-642 SMSVTVEGKAAAAR
+642 
-656 TILNIRNMQS
+656 
-666 IDDVEISNI
+666 
-675 TDSKDETGTSIVT
+675 
-688 FSITGSYKE
+688 
-697 LTDETEES
+697 DETEET
-705 GEAQA
+705 GETVES
-710 DTQTAQ
+710 TQSVQ

>member
-13 GNSFTKICEM
+13 GNSFTKICEI

-34 VLTVETPEGIV
+34 VLTVETPEGVV

-54 EYADRMVNALGT
+54 EYADHLVNALGT
-66 NGIRTKKVIFTIS
+66 NGIRTKRVIFTIS

-84 SREVQIPNVKASKIE
+84 SREVQIPNVKANKIE
-99 ALVKTNANEYFP
+99 ALVKTNANDYFP

-127 TENGKLRV
+127 TEEGKLRV

-149 QLAQMCSWEVECF
+149 QLAQMCGWEVECF

-183 VIKID
+183 MIKID

-214 AIDTMIASG
+214 AIETMIASG

-241 CLNRVLHPGDKVWEE
+241 CLNRVLHQGDKLWEE

-269 EVTEARQKITASLEP
+269 EVTAARQKITSSLEP

-299 NSENPIEKSYVT
+299 NGDNPIQKTFVT

-324 TNCLERKVHTLSEM
+324 TNCLERKVHTLSDME
-338 DDKIGMSK
+338 DKIGMSK

-369 IDKST
+369 IDKSQ
-374 QKSKGLTVVS
+374 QKTKGMTVVS

-404 AMAAT
+404 AMAVT
-409 SVTRYLGNV
+409 SLTRYFGTVAENV
-418 AQNVYLQNR
+418 ALQAR
-427 VQELQPAQAVYNDY
+427 VEELQPAQAVYNDY
-441 LAAEAQYDKYTYLY
+441 LATAAQYDKYQYLY
-455 AYTQTPNEN
+455 EYTENPNEN

-472 EQILPDSFYTNSFS
+472 EQILPSSFWTNSFS
-486 SDQTGISMS
+486 SDMEGISMS

-504 ARTILNIRNMQ
+504 ARTILNIRNME
-515 SIDDVEISNI
+515 SIEDVQISNI
-525 TDSKDETGTS
+525 TDAQNELGESA
-535 IVTFSI
+535 VTFSI
-541 TGSYKVLGVIL
+541 TGTYADIHADSEEAENTGD
-552 SIAMAATSVTRYLG
+552 AA
-566 NVAQNVYLQNRV
+566 
-578 QELQPAQAVYNDY
+578 
-591 LAAEAQYDKYTYLYA
+591 
-606 YTQTPNENLVEF
+606 
-618 INELE
+618 
-623 QILPDSFYTNS
+623 
-634 FSSDQTGI
+634 
-642 SMSVTVEGKAAAAR
+642 
-656 TILNIRNMQS
+656 
-666 IDDVEISNI
+666 
-675 TDSKDETGTSIVT
+675 GT
-688 FSITGSYKE
+688 
-697 LTDETEES
+697 
-705 GEAQA
+705 
-710 DTQTAQ
+710 TAQ

>member
-13 GNSFTKICEM
+13 GNSFTKICEI

-34 VLTVETPEGIV
+34 VLTVETPEGVV

-54 EYADRMVNALGT
+54 EYSDHLVNALGT
-66 NGIRTKKVIFTIS
+66 NGIRTKRVIFTIS

-84 SREVQIPNVKASKIE
+84 SREVQIPNVKANKIE
-99 ALVKTNANEYFP
+99 ALVKTNANDYFP

-127 TENGKLRV
+127 TEEGKLRV

-149 QLAQMCSWEVECF
+149 QLAQMCGWEVECF

-183 VIKID
+183 MIKID

-214 AIDTMIASG
+214 AIETMIASG

-241 CLNRVLHPGDKVWEE
+241 CLNRVLHQGDKLWEE

-269 EVTEARQKITASLEP
+269 EVTAARQKITSSLEP

-299 NSENPIEKSYVT
+299 NSDTPIERTYVT

-374 QKSKGLTVVS
+374 QKAKGLTVVS

-404 AMAAT
+404 AMAVT
-409 SVTRYLGNV
+409 SLTRYFGTVAENV
-418 AQNVYLQNR
+418 ALQAR
-427 VQELQPAQAVYNDY
+427 VEELQPAQTVYNEY
-441 LAAEAQYDKYTYLY
+441 LSAAAQYDKYKYLY
-455 AYTQTPNEN
+455 EYTENPNEN

-472 EQILPDSFYTNSFS
+472 EQILPDSFYTDSFS
-486 SDQTGISMS
+486 SDQTGISMT
-495 VTVEGKAAA
+495 VNVEGKAAA
-504 ARTILNIRNMQ
+504 ARTILNIRNME
-515 SIDDVEISNI
+515 SIEDVQISNI
-525 TDSKDETGTS
+525 TDNQDEMGGSWVMFSMTGT
-535 IVTFSI
+535 
-541 TGSYKVLGVIL
+541 YREL
-552 SIAMAATSVTRYLG
+552 S
-566 NVAQNVYLQNRV
+566 
-578 QELQPAQAVYNDY
+578 
-591 LAAEAQYDKYTYLYA
+591 
-606 YTQTPNENLVEF
+606 
-618 INELE
+618 
-623 QILPDSFYTNS
+623 
-634 FSSDQTGI
+634 
-642 SMSVTVEGKAAAAR
+642 
-656 TILNIRNMQS
+656 
-666 IDDVEISNI
+666 
-675 TDSKDETGTSIVT
+675 
-688 FSITGSYKE
+688 
-697 LTDETEES
+697 DETEET
-705 GEAQA
+705 GETVES
-710 DTQTAQ
+710 TQSVQ

>member
-1 MAMNNRVLSIEI
+1 MNNRVLSIEI
-13 GNSFTKICEM
+13 GNSFTKICEI

-34 VLTVETPEGIV
+34 VLTVETPEGVV

-54 EYADRMVNALGT
+54 EYADHLVNALGT
-66 NGIRTKKVIFTIS
+66 NGIRTKRVIFTIS

-99 ALVKTNANEYFP
+99 ALVKTNANDYFP

-127 TENGKLRV
+127 TEEGKLRV

-149 QLAQMCSWEVECF
+149 QLAQMCGWEVECF

-183 VIKID
+183 MIKID

-214 AIDTMIASG
+214 AIETMIASG

-241 CLNRVLHPGDKVWEE
+241 CLNRVLHQGDKLWEE
-256 NAGRWEDEDAGNV
+256 NAGRWEDEDAGNA
-269 EVTEARQKITASLEP
+269 EVTAARQKITSSLEP

-299 NSENPIEKSYVT
+299 NSNTPIERTYVT

-324 TNCLERKVHTLSEM
+324 TNCLERKVHTLSDME
-338 DDKIGMSK
+338 DKIGMSK

-369 IDKST
+369 IDKSQ
-374 QKSKGLTVVS
+374 QKAKGMTVVS

-404 AMAAT
+404 AMAVT
-409 SVTRYLGNV
+409 SLTRYFGTVAENV
-418 AQNVYLQNR
+418 ALQAR
-427 VQELQPAQAVYNDY
+427 VEELQPAQTVYNEY
-441 LAAEAQYDKYTYLY
+441 LSTAAQYDKYKYLY
-455 AYTQTPNEN
+455 EYTENPNEN

-472 EQILPDSFYTNSFS
+472 EQILPSSFWTNSFS
-486 SDQTGISMS
+486 SDMEGISMS

-504 ARTILNIRNMQ
+504 ARTILNIRNME
-515 SIDDVEISNI
+515 SIEDVQISNI
-525 TDSKDETGTS
+525 TDTQNELGESA
-535 IVTFSI
+535 VTFSI
-541 TGSYKVLGVIL
+541 TG
-552 SIAMAATSVTRYLG
+552 
-566 NVAQNVYLQNRV
+566 
-578 QELQPAQAVYNDY
+578 
-591 LAAEAQYDKYTYLYA
+591 TYA
-606 YTQTPNENLVEF
+606 DIHVDTEETE
-618 INELE
+618 
-623 QILPDSFYTNS
+623 S
-634 FSSDQTGI
+634 TGD
-642 SMSVTVEGKAAAAR
+642 T
-656 TILNIRNMQS
+656 
-666 IDDVEISNI
+666 
-675 TDSKDETGTSIVT
+675 TGT
-688 FSITGSYKE
+688 
-697 LTDETEES
+697 
-705 GEAQA
+705 
-710 DTQTAQ
+710 TAQ

>member
-13 GNSFTKICEM
+13 SNSFTKICEI

-34 VLTVETPEGIV
+34 VLTVETPEGVV

-54 EYADRMVNALGT
+54 EYADHLVNALGT
-66 NGIRTKKVIFTIS
+66 NGIHTRRVIFTIS

-84 SREVQIPNVKASKIE
+84 SREVQIPNVKANKIE
-99 ALVKTNANEYFP
+99 ALVKTNANDYFP

-127 TENGKLRV
+127 TEEGKLRV

-149 QLAQMCSWEVECF
+149 QLAQMCGWEVECF

-183 VIKID
+183 MIKID
-188 ENSTIVTVLSAG
+188 ENNTIVTVLSAG

-214 AIDTMIASG
+214 AIETMIASG

-241 CLNRVLHPGDKVWEE
+241 CLNRVLHQGDKLWEE

-269 EVTEARQKITASLEP
+269 EVTAARQKITATLEP
-284 LIVGVSRVIDFYDSR
+284 LIVGVNRVIDFYDSR
-299 NSENPIEKSYVT
+299 NGDTPIERTYVT

-324 TNCLERKVHTLSEM
+324 TNCLERKVHTLSDM

-369 IDKST
+369 IDKSQ
-374 QKSKGLTVVS
+374 QKAKGMTVVS

-404 AMAAT
+404 AMAVT
-409 SVTRYLGNV
+409 SLTRYFGTVAENV
-418 AQNVYLQNR
+418 ALQAR
-427 VQELQPAQAVYNDY
+427 VEELQPAQAVYNEY
-441 LAAEAQYDKYTYLY
+441 LSAAAQYDKYKYLY
-455 AYTQTPNEN
+455 EYTENPNEN

-472 EQILPDSFYTNSFS
+472 EQILPSSFWTNSFS
-486 SDQTGISMS
+486 SDMEGISMS

-504 ARTILNIRNMQ
+504 ARTILNIRNME
-515 SIDDVEISNI
+515 SIEDVQISNI
-525 TDSKDETGTS
+525 TDTQNELGESA
-535 IVTFSI
+535 VTFSI
-541 TGSYKVLGVIL
+541 TG
-552 SIAMAATSVTRYLG
+552 
-566 NVAQNVYLQNRV
+566 
-578 QELQPAQAVYNDY
+578 
-591 LAAEAQYDKYTYLYA
+591 TYA
-606 YTQTPNENLVEF
+606 DIHADTEETE
-618 INELE
+618 
-623 QILPDSFYTNS
+623 S
-634 FSSDQTGI
+634 TGD
-642 SMSVTVEGKAAAAR
+642 T
-656 TILNIRNMQS
+656 
-666 IDDVEISNI
+666 
-675 TDSKDETGTSIVT
+675 TGT
-688 FSITGSYKE
+688 
-697 LTDETEES
+697 
-705 GEAQA
+705 
-710 DTQTAQ
+710 TAQ

>member
-1 MAMNNRVLSIEI
+1 MNNRVLSIEI
-13 GNSFTKICEM
+13 GNSFTKICEI

-34 VLTVETPEGIV
+34 VLTVETPEGVV

-54 EYADRMVNALGT
+54 EYADHLVNALGT
-66 NGIRTKKVIFTIS
+66 NGIHTRRVIFTIS

-84 SREVQIPNVKASKIE
+84 SREVQIPNVKANKIE
-99 ALVKTNANEYFP
+99 ALVKTNANDYFP

-127 TENGKLRV
+127 TEEGKLRV

-149 QLAQMCSWEVECF
+149 QLAQMCGWEVECF

-183 VIKID
+183 MIKID

-214 AIDTMIASG
+214 AIETMIASG

-241 CLNRVLHPGDKVWEE
+241 CLNRVLHQGDKLWEE

-269 EVTEARQKITASLEP
+269 EVTAARQKITSSLEP

-299 NSENPIEKSYVT
+299 NSNTPIERTYVT

-374 QKSKGLTVVS
+374 QKAKGLTVVS

-404 AMAAT
+404 AMAVT
-409 SVTRYLGNV
+409 SLTRYFGTVAENV
-418 AQNVYLQNR
+418 ALQAR
-427 VQELQPAQAVYNDY
+427 VEELQPAQTVYNEY
-441 LAAEAQYDKYTYLY
+441 LSAAAQYDKYKYLY
-455 AYTQTPNEN
+455 EYTENPNEN

-472 EQILPDSFYTNSFS
+472 EQILPDSFYTDSFS
-486 SDQTGISMS
+486 SDQTGISMT
-495 VTVEGKAAA
+495 VNVEGKAAA
-504 ARTILNIRNMQ
+504 ARTILNIRNME
-515 SIDDVEISNI
+515 SIEDVQISNI
-525 TDSKDETGTS
+525 TDNQDEMGGSWVMFSMTGT
-535 IVTFSI
+535 
-541 TGSYKVLGVIL
+541 YREL
-552 SIAMAATSVTRYLG
+552 S
-566 NVAQNVYLQNRV
+566 
-578 QELQPAQAVYNDY
+578 
-591 LAAEAQYDKYTYLYA
+591 
-606 YTQTPNENLVEF
+606 
-618 INELE
+618 
-623 QILPDSFYTNS
+623 
-634 FSSDQTGI
+634 
-642 SMSVTVEGKAAAAR
+642 
-656 TILNIRNMQS
+656 
-666 IDDVEISNI
+666 
-675 TDSKDETGTSIVT
+675 
-688 FSITGSYKE
+688 
-697 LTDETEES
+697 DETEET
-705 GEAQA
+705 GETVES
-710 DTQTAQ
+710 TQSVQ